1 MCKITNTQPS
11 YLLHP
16 LDLMGC
22 DHVPSLAFFPGMNIK
37 SDRKLKIFEIA
48 MEMMKKHFE
57 LLPMSEFAKKLN
69 KGLKLIHLKGEDN
82 ASAETLKQA
91 SISSS

>member
-1 MCKITNTQPS
+1 MCKITKTSPS

-16 LDLMGC
+16 LDLIGK

-48 MEMMKKHFE
+48 IQTLKDNFE
-57 LLPMSEFAKKLN
+57 LLPMAKFTEK
-69 KGLKLIHLKGEDN
+69 I
-82 ASAETLKQA
+82 SADIKTIPIK
-91 SISSS
+91 